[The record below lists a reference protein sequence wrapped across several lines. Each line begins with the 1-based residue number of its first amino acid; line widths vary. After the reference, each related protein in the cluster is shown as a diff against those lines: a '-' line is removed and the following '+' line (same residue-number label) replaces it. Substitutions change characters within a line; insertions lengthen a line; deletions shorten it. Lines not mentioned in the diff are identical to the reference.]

1 MKIVTAL
8 LLASTLAITGQA
20 IAQGT
25 EATLQDL
32 SGKVLMNKG
41 DGLVSGKAGTAL
53 VDGDRIVTLDKSG
66 ARIVF
71 PDGCGVTLEENMIF
85 VINSQ
90 LGCKAVPVATNQ
102 PAGSGSDD
110 PHPGIDSRHG
120 IRGRWRPHRQLDLQ
134 SQSQRR
140 PAHQPS
146 VTHRLSNEGSRA
158 PCFQ

>member
-25 EATLQDL
+25 GATLEEL
-32 SGKVLMNKG
+32 SGKVLVNKG
-41 DGLVSGKAGTAL
+41 DGLVSGRAGTVL

-90 LGCKAVPVATNQ
+90 LGCRAVPVAANQ
-102 PAGSGSDD
+102 PLAPGLTTPTQGLILGTAYVGGGALVGNLIFNHNRNDD
-110 PHPGIDSRHG
+110 RPISR
-120 IRGRWRPHRQLDLQ
+120 Q
-134 SQSQRR
+134 
-140 PAHQPS
+140 
-146 VTHRLSNEGSRA
+146 
-158 PCFQ
+158 

>member
-8 LLASTLAITGQA
+8 LLASALMTAGQA
-20 IAQGT
+20 AAQST

-41 DGLVSGKAGTAL
+41 DGLVSGKAGAAL

-90 LGCKAVPVATNQ
+90 LGCKAAPVATNQ
-102 PAGSGSDD
+102 PVA
-110 PHPGIDSRHG
+110 PGLTTPTQGLILGTAYVGGGALIGNSIFNNNHHNNRPISR
-120 IRGRWRPHRQLDLQ
+120 Q
-134 SQSQRR
+134 
-140 PAHQPS
+140 
-146 VTHRLSNEGSRA
+146 
-158 PCFQ
+158 

>member
-8 LLASTLAITGQA
+8 LLASALMTAGQA
-20 IAQGT
+20 AAQST

-41 DGLVSGKAGTAL
+41 DGLVSGKAGAAL

-90 LGCKAVPVATNQ
+90 LGCKAAPVATNQ
-102 PAGSGSDD
+102 PAA
-110 PHPGIDSRHG
+110 PGLTTPTQGLILGTAYVGGGALIGNSIFNNNHHDNRPISR
-120 IRGRWRPHRQLDLQ
+120 Q
-134 SQSQRR
+134 
-140 PAHQPS
+140 
-146 VTHRLSNEGSRA
+146 
-158 PCFQ
+158 

>member
-8 LLASTLAITGQA
+8 LLASALMTAGQA
-20 IAQGT
+20 AAQSAG
-25 EATLQDL
+25 ATLQDL

-41 DGLVSGKAGTAL
+41 DGLVSGKAGSVL

-90 LGCKAVPVATNQ
+90 LGCKATPVATNQ
-102 PAGSGSDD
+102 PAA
-110 PHPGIDSRHG
+110 PGLTTPTQGLILGTAYVGGGALIGNSIFNNNRHDNRPISR
-120 IRGRWRPHRQLDLQ
+120 Q
-134 SQSQRR
+134 
-140 PAHQPS
+140 
-146 VTHRLSNEGSRA
+146 
-158 PCFQ
+158 

>member
-8 LLASTLAITGQA
+8 LLASALMIAGQA
-20 IAQGT
+20 AAQSTG
-25 EATLQDL
+25 ATLQDL

-41 DGLVSGKAGTAL
+41 DGLVSGKAGAVL

-90 LGCKAVPVATNQ
+90 LGCKAAPVATNQ
-102 PAGSGSDD
+102 AAA
-110 PHPGIDSRHG
+110 PGLTTPTQGLILGTAYVGGGALIGNSIFNNNRHDNRPISR
-120 IRGRWRPHRQLDLQ
+120 Q
-134 SQSQRR
+134 
-140 PAHQPS
+140 
-146 VTHRLSNEGSRA
+146 
-158 PCFQ
+158 

>member
-8 LLASTLAITGQA
+8 LLASALMTAGQA
-20 IAQGT
+20 VAQGT

-41 DGLVSGKAGTAL
+41 DGLVSGKAGAEL
-53 VDGDRIVTLDKSG
+53 LDGDRIVTLEKSG

-90 LGCKAVPVATNQ
+90 LGCRAVPVAANQ
-102 PAGSGSDD
+102 PLA
-110 PHPGIDSRHG
+110 PGLTTTTQGLILGTAYVGGGALIGNSIFNHNRNDNRPISR
-120 IRGRWRPHRQLDLQ
+120 Q
-134 SQSQRR
+134 
-140 PAHQPS
+140 
-146 VTHRLSNEGSRA
+146 
-158 PCFQ
+158 

>member
-8 LLASTLAITGQA
+8 LLASALMIAGQA
-20 IAQGT
+20 AAQSTG
-25 EATLQDL
+25 ATLQDL

-41 DGLVSGKAGTAL
+41 DGLVSGKAGAVL

-90 LGCKAVPVATNQ
+90 LGCKAAPVATNQ
-102 PAGSGSDD
+102 PAAQGLTTPTQGMILGTAYVGGGALIGNSIFNNNRHDNR
-110 PHPGIDSRHG
+110 PISR
-120 IRGRWRPHRQLDLQ
+120 Q
-134 SQSQRR
+134 
-140 PAHQPS
+140 
-146 VTHRLSNEGSRA
+146 
-158 PCFQ
+158 

>member
-8 LLASTLAITGQA
+8 VLFSALVTAGQA
-20 IAQGT
+20 VAQGM

-41 DGLVSGKAGTAL
+41 DGLVSGKAGSVL
-53 VDGDRIVTLDKSG
+53 VEGDRIVTLDKSG

-90 LGCKAVPVATNQ
+90 LGCRAVPVAANQ
-102 PAGSGSDD
+102 PLAPGLTTPTQGLILGTAYVGGGALVGNLIFNHNRNDD
-110 PHPGIDSRHG
+110 RPISR
-120 IRGRWRPHRQLDLQ
+120 Q
-134 SQSQRR
+134 
-140 PAHQPS
+140 
-146 VTHRLSNEGSRA
+146 
-158 PCFQ
+158 